1 MGPFILAV
9 IVAAGIGFGASV
21 VLEGFQ
27 KTADKTF
34 TGSGARPDHDPKLD
48 DGKPKG

>member
-9 IVAAGIGFGASV
+9 IVAVGISFGASV
-21 VLEGFQ
+21 VLENFQ
-27 KTADKTF
+27 RTAGKVH

-48 DGKPKG
+48 GAKPKG